1 MANLLQGTPYPNVQ
15 TTQTNATTAPDW
27 YNNYLSSLPTQ
38 TQNAI
43 NAGGTAGPSPLQAT
57 AYASAPT
64 AITAGQPATNQAAN
78 YANMAGSTPA
88 TSMVSDYMN
97 PFTSSVLDEINR
109 RGQANWQQTVAPV
122 TTSGAVGSGQ
132 FGGSR
137 GAQALA
143 NAGRDVNANILGTQA
158 TTAAAGFDAALKAAQ
173 AQQGTWLKTGEDLST
188 IGTNQYNQGIGG
200 LNALSTLG
208 GQQQSTEQ
216 AALNY
221 PMTALSNQASI
232 MKGLSV
238 PTSQT
243 QTFKGPMPGAYQ
255 TSPLAQ
261 MLGYTTG
268 AGSIFSSNNGGKSVW
283 ETLTGSPSVSGGL
296 SSVSDLLKSWFNSGG
311 NSGGSSTPNEGD
323 VDSQGRMYVNGQWVL
338 Y

>member
-1 MANLLQGTPYPNVQ
+1 MANILQGAAYPDVQ

-27 YNNYLSSLPTQ
+27 YSNYLSGLPARTQ
-38 TQNAI
+38 AAI
-43 NAGGTAGPSPLQAT
+43 DAGGTAGASPLQAA
-57 AYASAPT
+57 AYAAAPT
-64 AITAGQPATNQAAN
+64 AINAGQSSTNQAAN
-78 YANMAGSTPA
+78 YANLAGG
-88 TSMVSDYMN
+88 TSAINMVGDYMN

-109 RGQANWQQTVAPV
+109 RGQSNWQQTVAPM
-122 TTSGAVGSGQ
+122 TTAGSVGSGQ

-137 GAQALA
+137 GVQALA

-173 AQQGTWLKTGEDLST
+173 AQQNTYLKAGENIGTV
-188 IGTNQYNQGIGG
+188 GTNQYNQAIGG

-208 GQQQSTEQ
+208 GQQQATEQ

-221 PMTALSNQASI
+221 PTTALSNEASI
-232 MKGLSV
+232 IKGLSV
-238 PTSQT
+238 PTTQT

-261 MLGYTTG
+261 LLGYSTG
-268 AGSIFSSNNGGKSVW
+268 VGSIFSSNNGGKSTW
-283 ETLTGSPSVSGGL
+283 ENITGTPSVAGGL
-296 SSVSDLLKSWFNSGG
+296 NSVADLLKSWFS
-311 NSGGSSTPNEGD
+311 SGSSAPKEGD
-323 VDSQGRMYVNGQWVL
+323 VDADGRIYMNGYWVS